1 MIIVAKVRSTSNAKK
16 GGLFVGKSH
25 DDGGM
30 PAIVVNNGQPIEVE
44 GGEVIIN
51 KEAVKKHWKTL
62 SAINQSAGNGVPIPP
77 PSDYSSQIE
86 KMEHGGNISLKAIND
101 GTRIE
106 MEHKDT
112 IKKFKKGNISL
123 ESVAR
128 SIAKD
133 HLKENPNYY
142 NIISKLKLKKGG
154 SVVCRRCGE
163 DWDESDVENG
173 YTCTSCGCDNV
184 RFYKTGGSVKGL
196 IAPNGKPSNL
206 SAEQYHLVRTAEFKE
221 WFGDWENDPENSSKV
236 IDENGEPLVVYHGTE
251 NEFNVFRIPT
261 NIFIRQKG
269 IFFSDEEKL
278 AKTYGSI
285 VKKCFLRIIEPEFI
299 DANAKGFNSIF
310 DEYEY
315 ELMNIGKWSDG
326 LIINNIYDSPSGLKK
341 GKKSTVYALSEPSS
355 IKLADG
361 TNTTFDSNNPDIR
374 FENGGIISD
383 EEKESIY
390 EEWKSLVNMSS
401 DELKEFYDSEEG
413 KIAGLSSEEANELGI
428 DNGRKSARWILKMKS
443 INHNDWTPNMWK
455 WAKKQISFIKRMSGV
470 DGDLY
475 NENGKKTPK
484 YLALLIWG
492 NNPEKFAN
500 GGVILDEFERLK
512 TLPYNQLLMLIRDSY
527 KDLNAEIGVKGHYP
541 DGEPI
546 IGYLPYQYDFMYTSS
561 KSNKKIRFYIDLGDE
576 YFVHPSELSSKFN
589 PSEQKRI
596 ELKADEFK
604 RESDEVFN
612 KIIAELKSN
621 SELEIV
627 KEGLTKALNNGFK
640 IENQYDGNDYFNSFG
655 DSILVK
661 EKIAR
666 IKLDKYISR
675 SSDINLKT
683 DINKLDLVR
692 FKDFE
697 SNLFKNGG
705 GINPVTYYPKTLQL
719 AEYLENNGVNVRTVI
734 SNTNFGHSD
743 YVYAA
748 LDFDIM
754 PTDGNSVKFRI
765 SDHDVSN
772 IDRIRNELHYG
783 RNGLL
788 PDASLKNAL
797 NEVRFYSDTSKYFD
811 HDIVTVNFTK
821 EYSVKEPLPT
831 DEIVSQETT
840 PKGKIMY
847 KVKRP
852 RQERQHVYK
861 IKGTDEVFTSFPVDE
876 IKEANR
882 LIQLKQKELQDSLN
896 NDLEFKSWL
905 ALFLKG
911 KTIKSSSRTYQT
923 LEEFISKDP
932 KREFVKQFNLGGG
945 AFEYYYIYPI
955 DGYTSS
961 TNYLRDEYLD
971 YLRKEVMPNYIGIF
985 KNGGEIN
992 SDMENIK
999 YTGNIQT
1006 DLISVLSKTYR
1017 GVTFIAENA
1026 FDETDITNA
1035 KYLSVP
1041 FVVDPDNEDNVFYLG
1056 KQFKLP
1062 SKKPVNV
1069 AWVEEQLNKDSVYKN
1084 FSDKF
1089 SELLSSRG
1097 FSKTSINVYPT
1108 SYGIGVA
1115 IFFGDKEKVKNSI
1128 ESLLNEYGIE
1138 YKTEYSE
1145 AGWVY
1150 RYKISKSA
1158 SNIAK
1163 LSQAS
1168 PKQFKDGGSILTIPE
1183 KEKIYSEYKALVN
1196 IPSEELAS
1204 YMNSR
1209 DARREALTPAEIKKY
1224 GIKKGKHYIKQ
1235 ILILNE
1241 TPIESWTDENYAKAK
1256 EITDFICKFTQEN
1269 RDWYSVNGSISNNY
1283 RALMLFGHDCERY
1296 EGGGS
1301 IKQNKISKVMHEFR
1315 EGKLY
1320 SSNGKQ
1326 VVLPKQALAIALS
1339 EAGVEKKEEGGLIG
1353 DGDCYVIAGKIALNN
1368 TRGLK
1373 GIDFIGEPYLVH
1385 AEVTGQGEISG
1396 IRYGH
1401 AWIEDNEL
1409 VYDFSNGNE
1418 IILPKTLYYSV
1429 ARVVR
1434 EEPKYYRYTF
1444 KEAQDKMLSSGH
1456 YGYWDLK
1463 TETGL

>member
-1 MIIVAKVRSTSNAKK
+1 VAKVRSTSNAKK

-77 PSDYSSQIE
+77 PSDYTQQIE
-86 KMEHGGNISLKAIND
+86 KMEHGGNISLKAINE

-184 RFYKTGGSVKGL
+184 RFYKTGG
-196 IAPNGKPSNL
+196 
-206 SAEQYHLVRTAEFKE
+206 
-221 WFGDWENDPENSSKV
+221 
-236 IDENGEPLVVYHGTE
+236 
-251 NEFNVFRIPT
+251 
-261 NIFIRQKG
+261 
-269 IFFSDEEKL
+269 
-278 AKTYGSI
+278 
-285 VKKCFLRIIEPEFI
+285 
-299 DANAKGFNSIF
+299 
-310 DEYEY
+310 
-315 ELMNIGKWSDG
+315 
-326 LIINNIYDSPSGLKK
+326 
-341 GKKSTVYALSEPSS
+341 
-355 IKLADG
+355 
-361 TNTTFDSNNPDIR
+361 DIT
-374 FENGGIISD
+374 S

-390 EEWKSLVNMSS
+390 DEWESLVNMSS

-413 KIAGLSSEEANELGI
+413 KIAGLSSKEANELGI

-443 INHNDWTPNMWK
+443 INHNDWTPNMWR

-500 GGVILDEFERLK
+500 GGVISDEIERLK

-541 DGEPI
+541 NGEPI

-661 EKIAR
+661 EKVAR

-697 SNLFKNGG
+697 SNLFEKGGTIMKN
-705 GINPVTYYPKTLQL
+705 P
-719 AEYLENNGVNVRTVI
+719 
-734 SNTNFGHSD
+734 
-743 YVYAA
+743 
-748 LDFDIM
+748 
-754 PTDGNSVKFRI
+754 
-765 SDHDVSN
+765 
-772 IDRIRNELHYG
+772 
-783 RNGLL
+783 
-788 PDASLKNAL
+788 
-797 NEVRFYSDTSKYFD
+797 
-811 HDIVTVNFTK
+811 
-821 EYSVKEPLPT
+821 
-831 DEIVSQETT
+831 
-840 PKGKIMY
+840 
-847 KVKRP
+847 
-852 RQERQHVYK
+852 
-861 IKGTDEVFTSFPVDE
+861 
-876 IKEANR
+876 
-882 LIQLKQKELQDSLN
+882 
-896 NDLEFKSWL
+896 
-905 ALFLKG
+905 
-911 KTIKSSSRTYQT
+911 
-923 LEEFISKDP
+923 
-932 KREFVKQFNLGGG
+932 
-945 AFEYYYIYPI
+945 
-955 DGYTSS
+955 
-961 TNYLRDEYLD
+961 
-971 YLRKEVMPNYIGIF
+971 
-985 KNGGEIN
+985 
-992 SDMENIK
+992 
-999 YTGNIQT
+999 
-1006 DLISVLSKTYR
+1006 
-1017 GVTFIAENA
+1017 
-1026 FDETDITNA
+1026 
-1035 KYLSVP
+1035 
-1041 FVVDPDNEDNVFYLG
+1041 
-1056 KQFKLP
+1056 
-1062 SKKPVNV
+1062 
-1069 AWVEEQLNKDSVYKN
+1069 EQ
-1084 FSDKF
+1084 
-1089 SELLSSRG
+1089 
-1097 FSKTSINVYPT
+1097 
-1108 SYGIGVA
+1108 
-1115 IFFGDKEKVKNSI
+1115 
-1128 ESLLNEYGIE
+1128 
-1138 YKTEYSE
+1138 
-1145 AGWVY
+1145 
-1150 RYKISKSA
+1150 
-1158 SNIAK
+1158 
-1163 LSQAS
+1163 
-1168 PKQFKDGGSILTIPE
+1168 
-1183 KEKIYSEYKALVN
+1183 EKIYSEYKALVN

-1241 TPIESWTDENYAKAK
+1241 TPVDSWTDENYAKAK

-1269 RDWYSVNGSISNNY
+1269 REWYSVNGSISTNY

-1320 SSNGKQ
+1320 SSNGKL

-1339 EAGVEKKEEGGLIG
+1339 KAEVEKKEEGGLIG

-1368 TRGLK
+1368 TKGLK

>member
-77 PSDYSSQIE
+77 PSDYTQQIE
-86 KMEHGGNISLKAIND
+86 KMEHGGNISLKAINE

-112 IKKFKKGNISL
+112 IKKIKKGNISL

-173 YTCTSCGCDNV
+173 YTCTSCGCDNI
-184 RFYKTGGSVKGL
+184 RFYKTGGD
-196 IAPNGKPSNL
+196 I
-206 SAEQYHLVRTAEFKE
+206 T
-221 WFGDWENDPENSSKV
+221 
-236 IDENGEPLVVYHGTE
+236 
-251 NEFNVFRIPT
+251 
-261 NIFIRQKG
+261 
-269 IFFSDEEKL
+269 SD
-278 AKTYGSI
+278 
-285 VKKCFLRIIEPEFI
+285 
-299 DANAKGFNSIF
+299 
-310 DEYEY
+310 
-315 ELMNIGKWSDG
+315 
-326 LIINNIYDSPSGLKK
+326 
-341 GKKSTVYALSEPSS
+341 
-355 IKLADG
+355 
-361 TNTTFDSNNPDIR
+361 
-374 FENGGIISD
+374 
-383 EEKESIY
+383 EKESIY

-413 KIAGLSSEEANELGI
+413 KIAGLSSKEANELGI

-443 INHNDWTPNMWK
+443 INHNDWTPNMWR

-500 GGVILDEFERLK
+500 GGVISDEIERLK

-541 DGEPI
+541 NGEPI

-627 KEGLTKALNNGFK
+627 KEGLKKALNNGFK

-697 SNLFKNGG
+697 SNLFK
-705 GINPVTYYPKTLQL
+705 K
-719 AEYLENNGVNVRTVI
+719 
-734 SNTNFGHSD
+734 
-743 YVYAA
+743 
-748 LDFDIM
+748 
-754 PTDGNSVKFRI
+754 
-765 SDHDVSN
+765 
-772 IDRIRNELHYG
+772 
-783 RNGLL
+783 
-788 PDASLKNAL
+788 
-797 NEVRFYSDTSKYFD
+797 
-811 HDIVTVNFTK
+811 
-821 EYSVKEPLPT
+821 
-831 DEIVSQETT
+831 
-840 PKGKIMY
+840 
-847 KVKRP
+847 
-852 RQERQHVYK
+852 
-861 IKGTDEVFTSFPVDE
+861 
-876 IKEANR
+876 
-882 LIQLKQKELQDSLN
+882 
-896 NDLEFKSWL
+896 
-905 ALFLKG
+905 
-911 KTIKSSSRTYQT
+911 
-923 LEEFISKDP
+923 
-932 KREFVKQFNLGGG
+932 
-945 AFEYYYIYPI
+945 
-955 DGYTSS
+955 
-961 TNYLRDEYLD
+961 
-971 YLRKEVMPNYIGIF
+971 
-985 KNGGEIN
+985 GGEIN

-1069 AWVEEQLNKDSVYKN
+1069 AWVEEQINKDSVYKN

-1108 SYGIGVA
+1108 TYGIGVA

-1145 AGWVY
+1145 ARWVY

-1158 SNIAK
+1158 SNISK

-1183 KEKIYSEYKALVN
+1183 QEKIYSEYKALVN

-1241 TPIESWTDENYAKAK
+1241 TPVDSWTDENYAKAK

-1269 RDWYSVNGSISNNY
+1269 REWYSVNGSISTNY

-1320 SSNGKQ
+1320 SSNGKL

-1368 TRGLK
+1368 TKGLK
-1373 GIDFIGEPYLVH
+1373 GIDFIGELYLVH